1 MRTNPPGFED
11 EGAHKRPGAASARIL
26 VALAAAVGALAACS
40 ERQYQYKTEKEWVAE
55 LGAKEPRR
63 RVGAADAL
71 GAMEA
76 SSDETRRALVGALS
90 DQSSTVRVYAAKS
103 LSRLKES
110 GELRTTILDMLLRE
124 ASDTLSEA
132 QLGALEALAIEEYRD
147 ERSLPVLV
155 AALKNR
161 SAATRATAAA
171 SLGQFGDRAETTV
184 LALQAVLRDSS
195 EVVQHEARDALAAI
209 TGRRKSH

>member
-1 MRTNPPGFED
+1 MALLSVDSRNRRAQVT
-11 EGAHKRPGAASARIL
+11 RAATIVRFL
-26 VALAAAVGALAACS
+26 VAIAPVFALAACS

-63 RVGAADAL
+63 RVWAADAL

-76 SSDETRRALVGALS
+76 RSDEARRALVGALS

-110 GELRTTILDMLLRE
+110 RELRTTILDMLLRE
-124 ASDTLSEA
+124 ASDTLSDA

-171 SLGQFGDRAETTV
+171 SLGQFGDQAETAV
-184 LALQAVLRDSS
+184 PALQAVLRDSS
-195 EVVQHEARDALAAI
+195 AVVQHEARDALAAI
-209 TGRRKSH
+209 TGRGKAH